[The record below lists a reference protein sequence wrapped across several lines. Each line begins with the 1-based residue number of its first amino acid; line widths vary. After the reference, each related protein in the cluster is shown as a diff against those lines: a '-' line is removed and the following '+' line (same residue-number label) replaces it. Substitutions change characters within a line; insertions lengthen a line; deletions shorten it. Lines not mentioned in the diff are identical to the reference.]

1 VILHVKPVP
10 EQAVQVAQTVRIIW
24 FWNLQESAIV
34 PVERTLIRQIINAKL
49 AIQHV
54 KNVQDL

>member
-1 VILHVKPVP
+1 VILHVKPVL

-34 PVERTLIRQIINAKL
+34 PVERTLILQIINAKL
-49 AIQHV
+49 VIQYV